1 MSKTIQIYN
10 KLYKKR
16 LLCALL
22 EMDSYAWRSNPICD
36 DIVQKWMKADED
48 TLNERLKGVM
58 GASIKIDIYT
68 KKDYKKTK

>member
-22 EMDSYAWRSNPICD
+22 EMDAYVWRSNSVCD
-36 DIVQKWMKADED
+36 NIVQKWMKADED
-48 TLNERLKGVM
+48 TLNKRLKGVLN
-58 GASIKIDIYT
+58 ASIKIDIYT
-68 KKDYKKTK
+68 K